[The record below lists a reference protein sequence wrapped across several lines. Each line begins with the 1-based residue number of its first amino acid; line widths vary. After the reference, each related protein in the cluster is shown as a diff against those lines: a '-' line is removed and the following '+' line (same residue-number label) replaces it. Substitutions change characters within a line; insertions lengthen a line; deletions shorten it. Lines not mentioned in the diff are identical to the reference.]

1 MKHLYSVPNG
11 SGWIKYARRAARYG
25 AELRALGL
33 AYDHPERVRARHAIR
48 RGIEQARHEERK
60 CAAARRIG
68 RALAIVKTKKA
79 LAAA

>member
-60 CAAARRIG
+60 CAAARRLIA
-68 RALAIVKTKKA
+68 ALTAQKKA